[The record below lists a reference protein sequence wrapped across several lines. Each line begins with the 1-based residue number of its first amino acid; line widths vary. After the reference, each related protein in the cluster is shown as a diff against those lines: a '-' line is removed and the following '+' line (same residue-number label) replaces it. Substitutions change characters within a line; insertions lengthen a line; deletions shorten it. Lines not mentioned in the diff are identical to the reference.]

1 MYHFIEVEPLRPVD
15 RRRVADGGHALAIG
29 DGARIEGGDGQLGVL
44 HLDQRQIVAGRIGDQ
59 LAAIAALALR
69 GHYTDHEVFLA
80 AHQLNHMRVGQYLVW
95 GDREARAVPHEIGLI
110 AVGGDE
116 HDPHHAAHRGGDI
129 LLFRLGREEWREE
142 KRANGEQAKHIHHWR
157 DM

>member
-1 MYHFIEVEPLRPVD
+1 MVGRQGNATERFELTLQQPQVKFGEEVWYAFALRVPADLLLERIEEEGADVLALEDSLRET
-15 RRRVADGGHALAIG
+15 RRFRVAQGRR
-29 DGARIEGGDGQLGVL
+29 AR
-44 HLDQRQIVAGRIGDQ
+44 
-59 LAAIAALALR
+59 
-69 GHYTDHEVFLA
+69 
-80 AHQLNHMRVGQYLVW
+80 
-95 GDREARAVPHEIGLI
+95 DREARAVPHEIGLI

-116 HDPHHAAHRGGDI
+116 HEPHHAAHRGGDI